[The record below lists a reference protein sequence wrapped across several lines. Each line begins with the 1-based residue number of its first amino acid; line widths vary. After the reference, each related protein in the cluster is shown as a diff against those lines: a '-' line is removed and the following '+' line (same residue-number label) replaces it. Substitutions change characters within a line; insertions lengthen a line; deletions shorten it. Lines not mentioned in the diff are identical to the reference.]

1 MTAQRQHP
9 AGPVPELEGVGKGA
23 EYAIAEGDE
32 NHDRALA
39 GGDHPD
45 RRSVRGNPATDEA
58 DVEQGVEKLS
68 EISGN

>member
-1 MTAQRQHP
+1 MTPQRQQP

-23 EYAIAEGDE
+23 EYAIADGDE
-32 NHDRALA
+32 HHDATPT
-39 GGDHPD
+39 GSDHPD
-45 RRSVRGNPATDEA
+45 RRSVRGNPATDET

>member
-9 AGPVPELEGVGKGA
+9 AGPVPELEAVGKGA

-32 NHDRALA
+32 HHDRTPA
-39 GGDHPD
+39 GNDHPD
-45 RRSVRGNPATDEA
+45 RRSVRGNPATDES

>member
-1 MTAQRQHP
+1 MTAHTQHP

-32 NHDRALA
+32 SHGRTPA
-39 GGDHPD
+39 GDDHPD
-45 RRSVRGNPATDEA
+45 RRSVRGNPATVEA
-58 DVEQGVEKLS
+58 DVEQGVEKLG

>member
-1 MTAQRQHP
+1 MTAQTQHP
-9 AGPVPELEGVGKGA
+9 AVPVPELEGVGKGA

-32 NHDRALA
+32 NHDRSPA

-58 DVEQGVEKLS
+58 DVEQGVAKLS

>member
-32 NHDRALA
+32 HHDETLT
-39 GGDHPD
+39 GSDHPD
-45 RRSVRGNPATDEA
+45 RRSVRGNPATD
-58 DVEQGVEKLS
+58 
-68 EISGN
+68 

>member
-1 MTAQRQHP
+1 MTAQTQHP

-23 EYAIAEGDE
+23 EYTIAEGDE
-32 NHDRALA
+32 HRDATPF

-45 RRSVRGNPATDEA
+45 RRSVRGNPATDES
-58 DVEQGVEKLS
+58 DVEQGLEKLG

>member
-32 NHDRALA
+32 HHDGTLT
-39 GGDHPD
+39 GSDHPD
-45 RRSVRGNPATDEA
+45 RRSVRGNPATDES

>member
-1 MTAQRQHP
+1 MTAKTQHP

-32 NHDRALA
+32 DHGRMPAA
-39 GGDHPD
+39 GDHPD
-45 RRSVRGNPATDEA
+45 RRSVRGNPTADEA

>member
-1 MTAQRQHP
+1 MTAHTQHP

-32 NHDRALA
+32 NHTRTPPA
-39 GGDHPD
+39 GDHPD
-45 RRSVRGNPATDEA
+45 RRSVRGNPATDQS
-58 DVEQGVEKLS
+58 DVEHGVEKLS